1 MRGHKLDHCTLPSV
15 HLLKDVGFLQC
26 SPLLHNTLVHTMS
39 ISSTAVMDAEWVVQ
53 RGVCVASQHNTQ
65 GRDWDWYND
74 QFFHTKERAEL
85 YVIQMRPFW
94 ESWERDKVRVI
105 HTSEL

>member
-1 MRGHKLDHCTLPSV
+1 
-15 HLLKDVGFLQC
+15 
-26 SPLLHNTLVHTMS
+26 MS

-65 GRDWDWYND
+65 GRDWDWCND
-74 QFFHTKERAEL
+74 QFFHTKERAEF